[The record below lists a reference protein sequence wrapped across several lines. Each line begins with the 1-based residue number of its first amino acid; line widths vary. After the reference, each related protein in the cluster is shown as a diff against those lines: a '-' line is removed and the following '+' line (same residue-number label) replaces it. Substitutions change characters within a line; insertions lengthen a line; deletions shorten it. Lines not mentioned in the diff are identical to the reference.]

1 MAQTKREVTRTQNK
15 TQKIRSLLAKGKS
28 VSEIVKL
35 TKASAS
41 MVYSIRS
48 KVEKEHRAVRAV
60 SNPIRLQSSPPVV
73 VSTPSLLTRLINRI
87 AFWR

>member
-1 MAQTKREVTRTQNK
+1 MAQTK

-28 VSEIVKL
+28 VAEIAKAA
-35 TKASAS
+35 KASPS

-60 SNPIRLQSSPPVV
+60 SNPIRMQSSPPVV
-73 VSTPSLLTRLINRI
+73 VSTPSLLTRIINRI